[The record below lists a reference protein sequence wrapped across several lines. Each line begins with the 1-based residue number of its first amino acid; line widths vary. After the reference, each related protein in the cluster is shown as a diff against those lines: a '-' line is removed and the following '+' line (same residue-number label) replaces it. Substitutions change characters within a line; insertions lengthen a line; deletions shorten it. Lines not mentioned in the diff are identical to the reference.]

1 MDEHGTALKAGIA
14 RSGGEKIVKLGVSFE
29 FGGRK
34 PMTLALEEEVII
46 VEPEVEQV
54 PTEVVVAQAIE
65 PIVEEFEQYHQEDIV
80 RLQLNNSMLED
91 RIEALES
98 KPEPVPQMVQQPAP
112 PPFTEEQ
119 KQAVYEVLRGA
130 N

>member
-1 MDEHGTALKAGIA
+1 
-14 RSGGEKIVKLGVSFE
+14 
-29 FGGRK
+29 
-34 PMTLALEEEVII
+34 
-46 VEPEVEQV
+46 
-54 PTEVVVAQAIE
+54 VVVAQVIE

-112 PPFTEEQ
+112 PAPPPFTEEQ